1 MLELR
6 RSRPYGAAAVEIE
19 LAKRR
24 VSPLPSESAVYR
36 GLARAGMMIPACGMA
51 RSGNAGSA
59 PLLWQMDVVGG
70 FPIADGISAKV
81 LTGIDG
87 HSRMC
92 FCAKVIARERTQA
105 VCEGLRA
112 APGTFG
118 APEQILSD
126 NGKVFTARFH
136 PPVEVLF
143 DAVCRERGIEHL

>member
-1 MLELR
+1 
-6 RSRPYGAAAVEIE
+6 
-19 LAKRR
+19 
-24 VSPLPSESAVYR
+24 
-36 GLARAGMMIPACGMA
+36 
-51 RSGNAGSA
+51 
-59 PLLWQMDVVGG
+59 MDVVGG

-118 APEQILSD
+118 AAEQILSD

-136 PPVEVLF
+136 PPVEVLC
-143 DAVCRERGIEHL
+143 DAVCRECGIEHLQPAHRVPQRARSFRYSQDRAAGPR